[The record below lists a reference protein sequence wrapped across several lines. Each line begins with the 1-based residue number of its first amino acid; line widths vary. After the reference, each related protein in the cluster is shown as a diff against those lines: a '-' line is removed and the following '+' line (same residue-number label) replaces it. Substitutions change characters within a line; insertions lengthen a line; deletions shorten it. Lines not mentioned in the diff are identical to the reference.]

1 MGSYAVTVFCGS
13 SPGADSA
20 YAQAATALGHGL
32 AQHGMSMVFGGGN
45 VGLMGLTAGAAL
57 GAGAHVTGIIP
68 DFLRKREVEFPGLSE
83 LIVTD
88 SMHTRKRR
96 LFALADAFAILPGGL
111 GTFDETIEILTWKQL
126 GQHNKPIIR
135 RHGRRRHRARLRP
148 RHRARVVRGATHRG
162 SHFSPAGATAGV
174 TRPAGWHLPRQSMIF
189 LPQTTPGF
197 AHPVIPV
204 ATTCQVWGLELPRLR
219 QSRGES

>member
-1 MGSYAVTVFCGS
+1 
-13 SPGADSA
+13 
-20 YAQAATALGHGL
+20 
-32 AQHGMSMVFGGGN
+32 
-45 VGLMGLTAGAAL
+45 MGLTAGAAL

-126 GQHNKPIIR
+126 GQHNKPIILVDILGWAQPFVAMVDAAIER
-135 RHGRRRHRARLRP
+135 GFARDT
-148 RHRARVVRGATHRG
+148 VRGLYE
-162 SHFSPAGATAGV
+162 P
-174 TRPAGWHLPRQSMIF
+174 L
-189 LPQTTPGF
+189 
-197 AHPVIPV
+197 
-204 ATTCQVWGLELPRLR
+204 
-219 QSRGES
+219 